1 MAVVRRNPRA
11 NFAPVTEERSDFDLR
26 VRGRL
31 PAGLQG
37 QYVRTG
43 ANPEG
48 DVNPTRHPGLASAG
62 MVHGTLLGGGR
73 ALGYRN
79 RWIRPP
85 SIPKHLERELL
96 LPAGGGAA
104 ALFHHA
110 GQLHATAELGLPCRL
125 SANLDTLGLCDFG
138 APLPAGAAPHV
149 RKDPKTGELHVLAYH
164 FEAPYLRHH
173 RIDRRGHL
181 LESRDLEWPRPSMV
195 HDFALTE
202 SHLVVFD
209 LPVLFSEDAMLD
221 GQPLP
226 YRWHPD
232 AGARIGLLSRHGPVD
247 TQWFDLDPCWV
258 SHLAGARREDTRIV
272 IDMITAPA
280 GFHRDCWG
288 EDEGV
293 CQLMRCTLD
302 PRRGVALPE
311 VLDADAQEYPVRDS
325 RLPYADS
332 RWLWTTA
339 LETDADGQL
348 PAGRCLYRHDLDTG
362 ERIEVAF
369 PDTCLGGELTFVP
382 ADARAAEGKGW
393 LLGYL
398 WNPEDDTSELLV
410 LDALAPAAPPL
421 ARVQL
426 PQRVPFGT
434 HGCWVPG

>member
-1 MAVVRRNPRA
+1 MAPSGRNLRD

-26 VRGRL
+26 FCGRL
-31 PAGLQG
+31 PVGLKG

-43 ANPEG
+43 ANPKG
-48 DVNPTRHPGLASAG
+48 DVDPARDLGLASPG

-85 SIPKHLERELL
+85 SIPRDLERELL
-96 LPAGGGAA
+96 LPAGNGAA

-125 SANLDTLGLCDFG
+125 SSNLDTLGLCDFG
-138 APLPAGAAPHV
+138 GPLPAGAAPHV
-149 RKDPKTGELHVLAYH
+149 RTDPRSGELHILAYH

-181 LESRDLEWPRPSMV
+181 LESRDLEWPRASMV

-209 LPVLFSEDAMLD
+209 LPVLFSEDALLD

-232 AGARIGLLSRHGPVD
+232 AGARIGLLSRRGPVEA
-247 TQWFDLDPCWV
+247 QWFDLDPCWV
-258 SHLAGARREDTRIV
+258 THLAGARRDETRIV
-272 IDMITAPA
+272 VDMITAPTR
-280 GFHRDCWG
+280 FQQDCRG
-288 EDEGV
+288 EDEGAR
-293 CQLMRCTLD
+293 QLVRCTLD

-311 VLDADAQEYPVRDS
+311 VLDADAQDNPARDT
-325 RLPYADS
+325 RVAYADS

-339 LETDADGQL
+339 LVTDADGQL
-348 PAGRCLYRHDLDTG
+348 PAGRCVYRHDLKTG
-362 ERIEVAF
+362 ERIEITF
-369 PDTCLGGELTFVP
+369 PDACLGSEMTFVP
-382 ADARAAEGKGW
+382 ADPRAAEGKGW

-398 WNPEDDTSELLV
+398 WSPDDDCSEMLV
-410 LDALAPAAPPL
+410 LDAQAPEAPPL

-426 PQRVPFGT
+426 PQRIPFGS